1 MKLMEPTQKEAL
13 INEEEMNEME
23 EEKCCGDCKT
33 TKTPLWRT
41 GPSGPKSLCNAC
53 GIKYRKRKSAMV
65 GLKKG
70 TEKRKGKSPST
81 TSCTT
86 TAAASAATGGGRKG
100 SVGRGKGG
108 DLGEDLRVRVMAL
121 GKEVVLLRRQ
131 KKRSPMKRQRRR
143 KLGEVEQAALLLMS
157 LSCASVFA

>member
-1 MKLMEPTQKEAL
+1 
-13 INEEEMNEME
+13 
-23 EEKCCGDCKT
+23 
-33 TKTPLWRT
+33 
-41 GPSGPKSLCNAC
+41 
-53 GIKYRKRKSAMV
+53 MV

-81 TSCTT
+81 TTTTSCTT
-86 TAAASAATGGGRKG
+86 TAAASAASDGGGKG

-108 DLGEDLRVRVMAL
+108 DLGEDLRARVMAL
-121 GKEVVLLRRQ
+121 GKEVVLLQRQ
-131 KKRSPMKRQRRR
+131 KRSPMKRQRRR